1 MSKYNHIHNLLDSE
15 DIQSNQDDLLSYANM
30 REEMIKVILKARGLK
45 RIYLEQV
52 LDVLDLSAEL
62 ALHSPSEKIESE
74 IYSILS

>member
-1 MSKYNHIHNLLDSE
+1 MKYNHIHELLDSD
-15 DIQSNQDDLLSYANM
+15 DIQSNKDDLLSYANM
-30 REEMIKVILKARGLK
+30 REEMIRVISKSRGQK

-62 ALHSPSEKIESE
+62 ALHSPSEDIEAK